1 MFSFVDLCYV
11 LLLYGI
17 LTIDIESLRQLHVFA
32 LGASLKIVL
41 HKRRVLTFIS
51 EQGTYVRWSRY
62 LYI

>member
-11 LLLYGI
+11 LLFYGM

-41 HKRRVLTFIS
+41 HKRRVLTFIF
-51 EQGTYVRWSRY
+51 E
-62 LYI
+62 